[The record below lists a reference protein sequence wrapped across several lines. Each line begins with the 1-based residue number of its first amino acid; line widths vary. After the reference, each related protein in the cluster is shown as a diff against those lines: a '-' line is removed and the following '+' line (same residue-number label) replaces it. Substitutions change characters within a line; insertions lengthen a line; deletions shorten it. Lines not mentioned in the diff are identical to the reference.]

1 MYVVHALACHSHKS
15 TLKREHRLTLK
26 HLYVHIPFCHRICP
40 YCSFHKHTPGGTDMV
55 AFVDALL
62 KEAEKQPLKPRTI
75 FFGGGTPTMLS
86 EAHLERLLRGL
97 RDRLD
102 MSDLDEYTMEANP
115 RTITASKAALMRD
128 QGVTRVSLGIQAWDE
143 ATLKTLGRD
152 HSPVEAEE
160 TWQVLKAVDF
170 PSLNLD
176 LMFSIP
182 GQSLETWRETVQ
194 HSLSLKPDHISAYNL
209 NYEEDTDFFRR
220 LKAGEFRADEGR
232 DADFFNLGIDLL
244 EAGGFEHYEI
254 SNYARPGHRSVHNES
269 YWLGEDYLGIGPG
282 AFSTVGGKRWHNV
295 KDTPRY
301 MALALAGDDTAVEV
315 EELTPENRRT
325 ERFGLE
331 LRTARGLPLDLIAP
345 DSRRMLDTLRD
356 QGLLDFDDQF
366 VRLTRTGKPLV
377 DPIAVALMG

>member
-1 MYVVHALACHSHKS
+1 
-15 TLKREHRLTLK
+15 
-26 HLYVHIPFCHRICP
+26 
-40 YCSFHKHTPGGTDMV
+40 MV

-86 EAHLERLLRGL
+86 EAHLGRLLRGL

-115 RTITASKAALMRD
+115 RTITASKAALMRE

-152 HSPVEAEE
+152 HSPAEAEE

-331 LRTARGLPLDLIAP
+331 LRTARGLPLDLVAP

-356 QGLLDFDDQF
+356 QGLLNFDDQF
-366 VRLTRTGKPLV
+366 VRLTRSGKPLV